1 MIWGSGKLK
10 KLIAEGKIRNTYDGC
25 VNPASVNVRLGHSYL
40 VPVGNKDSRTYEV
53 ALGDEIEYY
62 MIDVYKSGG
71 RIYMEP
77 GKFILATTMEY
88 VEVPKDAAVFVQ
100 GRSSIG
106 RAGLTVQNA
115 GFVDPGFPGCI
126 TLELKNDAPYPIVLV
141 PGYPVAQLVYMDASD
156 VEEGY
161 SGKYCGQ
168 VEATGSRMYLDTNK
182 GIGGDD
188 DDQD

>member
-1 MIWGSGKLK
+1 
-10 KLIAEGKIRNTYDGC
+10 
-25 VNPASVNVRLGHSYL
+25 
-40 VPVGNKDSRTYEV
+40 
-53 ALGDEIEYY
+53 
-62 MIDVYKSGG
+62 
-71 RIYMEP
+71 MEP

-126 TLELKNDAPYPIVLV
+126 TLELKNDAPYPIILV
-141 PGYPVAQLVYMDASD
+141 PEYPVAQLVYMDASD

>member
-10 KLIAEGKIRNTYDGC
+10 SLIAEGKIRNTYDGC
-25 VNPASVNVRLGHSYL
+25 VNPASVNVRLGYSYL
-40 VPVGNKDSRTYEV
+40 VPVGNKDKMTYEV
-53 ALGDEIEYY
+53 TLGDEIEYST
-62 MIDVYKSGG
+62 IDVHRPDG
-71 RIYMEP
+71 RMYIGP
-77 GKFILATTMEY
+77 GDFILATTMEY

-106 RAGLTVQNA
+106 RAGLAIQNA

-126 TLELKNDAPYPIVLV
+126 TLELKNDAPYPIMLV
-141 PGYPVAQLVYMDASD
+141 PEYPVAQLVYMDASD

-168 VEATGSRMYLDTNK
+168 VEATGSRMYLDINK